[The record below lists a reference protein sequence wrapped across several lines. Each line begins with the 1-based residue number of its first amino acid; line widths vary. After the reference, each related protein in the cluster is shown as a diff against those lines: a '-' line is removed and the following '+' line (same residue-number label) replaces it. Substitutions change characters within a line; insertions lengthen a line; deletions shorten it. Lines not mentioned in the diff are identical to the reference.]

1 MPYKITLFIIAKQN
15 SKYEKDGTG
24 EVTHKTCIITTRL
37 RFKGNDVESLKQDIT
52 VQIQLI
58 VMINISE
65 KNGTIYRARKNHLTV
80 TRRLLSKGRT
90 YLQFLK

>member
-15 SKYEKDGTG
+15 SKYERDRIR

-37 RFKGNDVESLKQDIT
+37 RFEGNDVESLKQDIT

-58 VMINISE
+58 V
-65 KNGTIYRARKNHLTV
+65 TV
-80 TRRLLSKGRT
+80 ILAI
-90 YLQFLK
+90 